1 MEITETTSAELDD
14 EALSTTG
21 IGSRS
26 ESPKQPEEIHCISL
40 IIEKVRV

>member
-1 MEITETTSAELDD
+1 MEMTETTSAELDD
-14 EALSTTG
+14 EALSTTE

-40 IIEKVRV
+40 LIEKVRV